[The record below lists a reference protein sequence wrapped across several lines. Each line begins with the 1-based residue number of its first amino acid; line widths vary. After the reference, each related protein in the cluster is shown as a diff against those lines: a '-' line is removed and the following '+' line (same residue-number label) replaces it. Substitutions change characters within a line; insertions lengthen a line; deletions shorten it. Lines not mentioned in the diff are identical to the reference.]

1 MAQPKSV
8 ISGATSSAVEASLQV
23 TLMPKTQRYPRLSRF
38 LRDRLAL
45 AGLVLVVLFSV
56 AALLAPILTPYD
68 PTMVNPVRRLEPPSF
83 EHLLGL
89 DNLGRDILSRLLY
102 GSRWSLGTAA
112 IATLLIMTIGVAVGA
127 ICGYFGGLLD
137 EILMR
142 IVDLLLAFPSL
153 ILALAIAGTLGPGIV
168 NVMLGLVSVWWVDY
182 ARVVRSMVLVVR
194 ERQYIEAARAL
205 GLSNKRIILHHVM
218 PNVLPP
224 VIVLA
229 TLEMG
234 GLILAI
240 SGLSFLGLGVQSP
253 ETEWGSMLNDGRAF
267 LLNAPQL
274 MIYPGVAISL
284 IVIGLNL
291 VGDGLRDA
299 FDPHLKVIR

>member
-1 MAQPKSV
+1 
-8 ISGATSSAVEASLQV
+8 VEEVPPQLKDAPV
-23 TLMPKTQRYPRLSRF
+23 VPRFPRLARF

-45 AGLVLVVLFSV
+45 LGLVIVTLFAL
-56 AALLAPILTPYD
+56 AALLAPVLAPFD
-68 PTMVNPVRRLEPPSF
+68 PTAVNPTRRLEPPGF

-112 IATLLIMTIGVAVGA
+112 IATCLIMTIGVAVGA

-142 IVDLLLAFPSL
+142 LVDLLLAFPGL
-153 ILALAIAGTLGPGIV
+153 ILALAIAGTLGPGIE
-168 NVMLGLVSVWWVDY
+168 NVMLGLVTVWWAGY
-182 ARVVRSMVLVVR
+182 ARIVRGMVLVVR

-205 GLSNKRIILHHVM
+205 GLSNKRIILRHIL

-224 VIVLA
+224 VIILA

-284 IVIGLNL
+284 VVIGLNL

-299 FDPHLKVIR
+299 FDPHLKVSR

>member
-1 MAQPKSV
+1 MAQPKNV
-8 ISGATSSAVEASLQV
+8 ISSATSPGVEAPPHFTVEL
-23 TLMPKTQRYPRLSRF
+23 KTKRYPRLARF

-56 AALLAPILTPYD
+56 AALLAPILAPYA
-68 PTMVNPVRRLEPPSF
+68 PTLVNPVRRLEPPSF
-83 EHLLGL
+83 EHPLGL

-112 IATLLIMTIGVAVGA
+112 IATFLIMTIGVAVGA

-142 IVDLLLAFPSL
+142 LVDLLLAFPSL

-182 ARVVRSMVLVVR
+182 ARVVRGMVLVVR

-284 IVIGLNL
+284 VVIGLNL

-299 FDPHLKVIR
+299 FDPHLKVFR